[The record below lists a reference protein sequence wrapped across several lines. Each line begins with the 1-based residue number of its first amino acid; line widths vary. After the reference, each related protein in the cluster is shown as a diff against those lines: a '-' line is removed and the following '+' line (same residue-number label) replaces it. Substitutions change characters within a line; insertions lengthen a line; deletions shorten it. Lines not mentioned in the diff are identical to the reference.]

1 MQLTSKDGNMV
12 VDFYPQGTT
21 KKRYTKC
28 VTFANDVKSYSTI
41 IAMELKHEV
50 RNRIELGYE
59 VTDFNTEECENYRP
73 MMC

>member
-28 VTFANDVKSYSTI
+28 VTFANEVKSYSTI
-41 IAMELKHEV
+41 VAIELKYEV
-50 RNRIELGYE
+50 RNRS
-59 VTDFNTEECENYRP
+59 V
-73 MMC
+73 